1 MKSSSQVT
9 GLPLMGIKEGLE
21 FGTVRDIVVDPQ
33 SKKVKSLILQGSKSG
48 YDYRELMIADV
59 IGIGKDYVITQS
71 IENAV
76 ATGLNNAGM
85 ALLNVRT
92 IASAGNVLGT
102 IKDFVFNE
110 KTGEIVSLQL
120 DNGLDIPGASMLT
133 LSNNLL
139 FVNAEDE
146 QADGFVSSLEKE
158 QQEYMIGRIV
168 KNDILSQNGQVI
180 IQKGTKVSSDVI
192 RIAEEAGV
200 MIDLTLEL

>member
-9 GLPLMGIKEGLE
+9 GLPLMGIEEGVE

-48 YDYRELMIADV
+48 YDYRELLLADV

-76 ATGLNNAGM
+76 ATGMNNAGM

-92 IASAGNVLGT
+92 IASSGNVLGT

-110 KTGEIVSLQL
+110 KTGEIVSIQL
-120 DNGLDIPGASMLT
+120 DNGLEITGDSMLT

-139 FVNAEDE
+139 FVNTGDE
-146 QADGFVSSLEKE
+146 QTDGFVSVLEKE

-168 KNDILSQNGQVI
+168 KNDIIDQNGQVI
-180 IQKGTKVSSDVI
+180 IQKGTKVSADVI